1 MKKIVFAFILI
12 FIKQFAFAQLLG
24 NEWIR
29 PNQTY
34 YKIKIWEKG
43 VYKIDSNQ
51 LAQIGINLSGIN
63 PNKFQIFKNGVE
75 QACFVQGENDGE
87 FNSTD
92 YLSFYATKN
101 DGVLDA
107 ELYKTNTDQPHQLHS
122 LFSDTAV
129 YFFTIIPASIFQ
141 IGKRFALFNETNYN
155 LFTPEEY
162 YIHQIDTAPIQEYY
176 RGRFDKVGQGEP
188 YYFSEYLEGESWVGL
203 KIGADFPYRIYPIS
217 TPNLFSSGPNAL
229 LEAKVFGVSND
240 VSKAINHHLKIGFSD
255 DNFNFSN
262 IKDTT
267 YTGYTETK
275 YSII

>member
-12 FIKQFAFAQLLG
+12 FITQFAFAQLLG

-63 PNKFQIFKNGVE
+63 PIKFQIFKNGVE

-107 ELYKTNTDQPHQLHS
+107 ELYKTITDQPHQLNS
-122 LFSDTAV
+122 LFSDTTV
-129 YFFTIIPASIFQ
+129 YFFTII
-141 IGKRFALFNETNYN
+141 
-155 LFTPEEY
+155 
-162 YIHQIDTAPIQEYY
+162 
-176 RGRFDKVGQGEP
+176 GQ
-188 YYFSEYLEGESWVGL
+188 S
-203 KIGADFPYRIYPIS
+203 
-217 TPNLFSSGPNAL
+217 
-229 LEAKVFGVSND
+229 
-240 VSKAINHHLKIGFSD
+240 
-255 DNFNFSN
+255 
-262 IKDTT
+262 
-267 YTGYTETK
+267 
-275 YSII
+275 